1 MTKNKQ
7 YNRIKLVLSIAS
19 SIFSFLLLSAFVI
32 SGYSEKLLSFAS
44 AYSDSGYLQFII
56 YVAIAGIASSIISF
70 PLSYYSSF
78 HIEHK
83 FDLSN
88 QTFFAWMKENLK
100 GAAVGSVIGL
110 PILMVFYYFIT
121 EFTETWWLPFAI
133 AMFLFSVVLAQIV
146 PVVILPLFYKVTPLE
161 DEELTAR
168 IKALADKS
176 GLRIKNVYKF
186 DMSKNTKKANAAFT
200 GLGKTK
206 RIILGDTLLE
216 DYTPDEIETVIAHE
230 MGHYAKK
237 HIVKNLIFGTLSSFL
252 TLWLIAEL
260 YRISL
265 PWFGFESITNIAAFP
280 ILSIWAMLIGIIQT
294 PLSNYLSRKY
304 EYEADN
310 YAIKMT
316 NKKEAFIST
325 LTRLNEQNLGDE
337 EPHPLVEWYSYSHP
351 SIKKRIAY
359 IESL

>member
-7 YNRIKLVLSIAS
+7 YNRIKLVLSIFG
-19 SIFSFLLLSAFVI
+19 SIFSFVLLMTFVL
-32 SGYSEKLLSFAS
+32 SGYSEKLLNVAS
-44 AYSDSGYLQFII
+44 GYSDSGYIQLII
-56 YVAIAGIASSIISF
+56 YVTVAGLASSIISF

-88 QTFFAWMKENLK
+88 HTFFSWMKENFK
-100 GAAVGSVIGL
+100 SAAVGSVIGL

-121 EFTETWWLPFAI
+121 EFTDTWWLPFAI

-161 DEELTAR
+161 DEELTGR
-168 IKALADKS
+168 IKALAEKS

-216 DYTPDEIETVIAHE
+216 DYTADEIETVIAHE

-237 HIVKNLIFGTLSSFL
+237 HIVKNLIFGTVSSFL

-260 YRISL
+260 YKMSL
-265 PWFGFESITNIAAFP
+265 PWFGFESVTNIAAFP
-280 ILSIWAMLIGIIQT
+280 VLSVWAMLTGIVQT

-310 YAIKMT
+310 YAINIT
-316 NKKEAFIST
+316 GKKRGFHF
-325 LTRLNEQNLGDE
+325 N
-337 EPHPLVEWYSYSHP
+337 SYSF
-351 SIKKRIAY
+351 
-359 IESL
+359 E

>member
-1 MTKNKQ
+1 MDKNKK
-7 YNRIKLVLSIAS
+7 YNRIKLILSIIS
-19 SIFSFLLLSAFVI
+19 SVI
-32 SGYSEKLLSFAS
+32 SFTVLFLFVFTGLSGELLRVVENYSNN
-44 AYSDSGYLQFII
+44 GYLQFLY
-56 YVAIAGIASSIISF
+56 YVAIAGLASSILFF

-78 HIEHK
+78 YIEHK
-83 FDLSN
+83 FELSN

-100 GAAVGSVIGL
+100 SAAVGAVIGV
-110 PILMVFYYFIT
+110 PILLIFYFVIT
-121 EFTETWWLPFAI
+121 TYQNFWWLPFAT
-133 AMFLFSVVLAQIV
+133 AMFFFSVILAQLV

-161 DEELTAR
+161 NEELISR
-168 IKALADKS
+168 IKSLAKVAK
-176 GLRIKNVYKF
+176 LRVENVYIF

-216 DYTPDEIETVIAHE
+216 EYTEDEIETVIAHE

-237 HIVKNLIFGTLSSFL
+237 HIVKNLVFGTISSFF

-260 YRISL
+260 YRMSL
-265 PWFGFESITNIAAFP
+265 PWFGFENLTDIDAFP
-280 ILSIWAMLIGIIQT
+280 LLSLWAMIIGIVQT

-304 EYEADN
+304 EYEADS
-310 YAIKMT
+310 YAIAIT
-316 NKKEAFIST
+316 GKKEAFVST
-325 LTRLNEQNLGDE
+325 LNKLTDQNLGDR

-351 SIKKRIAY
+351 SIKKRVAH